1 MKHLSEEDL
10 ILIYY
15 GEPDAP
21 QDAREH
27 LRECS
32 ECAAGAEALRR
43 TMELCEAAV
52 VPEPAPDF
60 SDKLWS
66 RLEGR
71 LVETKARRSWK
82 LWLVPAFGVA
92 AAAIALLLINP
103 AGPRTPRAE
112 VAFSDEARSRILAM
126 ALADHLDRSQM
137 LLTELENGVEVDG
150 QDLEPLRNRAQELV
164 SEGRLMRQWIAQGQQ
179 RSTLAV
185 VDQVERVLTETAN
198 ASGGAEEIRALRE
211 HIGADSLLFKVRVVE
226 ANLRTEGQRS

>member
-1 MKHLSEEDL
+1 MKHLSDEDL

-27 LRECS
+27 LRDCS
-32 ECAAGAEALRR
+32 ECAASAEALRR

-60 SDKLWS
+60 GERLWS

-71 LVETKARRSWK
+71 LVETKPRRSWK

-92 AAAIALLLINP
+92 AAIALLLVYP
-103 AGPRTPRAE
+103 GGSRTPPAE

-137 LLTELENGVEVDG
+137 LLTELENGVEGDA

-164 SEGRLMRQWIAQGQQ
+164 NEGRLMRQWIAQGQQ

>member
-21 QDAREH
+21 EDAREH
-27 LRECS
+27 LRECT
-32 ECAAGAEALRR
+32 ECGANAEALRR
-43 TMELCEAAV
+43 SMELCNAAV
-52 VPEPAPDF
+52 VPDPAPDF
-60 SDKLWS
+60 DERLWL

-71 LVETKARRSWK
+71 LVETKPRRSWK
-82 LWLVPAFGVA
+82 LWLVPAFSIA
-92 AAAIALLLINP
+92 AAAVVLLLVNP
-103 AGPRTPRAE
+103 GTRRTPPAQ

-137 LLTELENGVEVDG
+137 LLTELENGVEADA
-150 QDLEPLRNRAQELV
+150 QDLEPLRSRAQELV
-164 SEGRLMRQWIAQGQQ
+164 NEGRLMRQWIAQGQQ

-198 ASGGAEEIRALRE
+198 ATGGAEEIRALRE